1 MAPGSDG
8 VAPVVSARG
17 LVKEYRRGDVVV
29 RALDGVDLD
38 VEAGTFLAIVGPS
51 GSGKSTLLHLLSALD
66 RPTSGEVA
74 IAGRRLSE
82 RSDDELSDLRRD
94 EVGFV
99 FQFFNLLP
107 TLSAW
112 ENVALPA
119 TFGGARLGGLR
130 ARAVELLDR
139 VGMADRVEHRPAE
152 LSGGQLQ
159 RVAIARA
166 LVAGPSLV
174 VADEPTGNLDS
185 AAGAQVLDLLSGLVN
200 EGTTLV
206 MVTHSEEAA
215 ARADRVVQLRDGRI
229 AGEETGRAP
238 VGGSGAVAH
247 RLDVTVSAQPRPH
260 AGGGGDPRAGMS

>member
-1 MAPGSDG
+1 MADLS
-8 VAPVVSARG
+8 VAVDLVPAISARG
-17 LVKEYRRGDVVV
+17 VVKEYRRGDVVT

-38 VEAGTFLAIVGPS
+38 VAAGGFVAIVGPS

-66 RPTSGEVA
+66 RPTGGEVT
-74 IAGRRLSE
+74 IAGRRIASLG
-82 RSDDELSDLRRD
+82 DDELSDLRRD

-119 TFGGARLGGLR
+119 TFAGDRLR
-130 ARAVELLDR
+130 AVRRRATDLLGR
-139 VGMADRVEHRPAE
+139 VGLGDRLDHRPGE

-166 LVAGPSLV
+166 LVRSPSLV

-185 AAGAQVLDLLSGLVN
+185 AAGDQVLDLLSGLVG
-200 EGTTLV
+200 EGTTVV
-206 MVTHSEEAA
+206 MVTHSAEAA
-215 ARADRVVQLRDGRI
+215 ARAQRVVQLRDGRI
-229 AGEETGRAP
+229 AAGE
-238 VGGSGAVAH
+238 
-247 RLDVTVSAQPRPH
+247 L
-260 AGGGGDPRAGMS
+260 AGG

>member
-1 MAPGSDG
+1 MAMAPGGDG
-8 VAPVVSARG
+8 VVPAVSARG
-17 LVKEYRRGDVVV
+17 VVKEYRRGDVVT

-38 VEAGTFLAIVGPS
+38 VLPGTFVAVVGPS

-66 RPTSGEVA
+66 RPTAGEVA
-74 IAGRRLSE
+74 IAGRRVADCG
-82 RSDDELSDLRRD
+82 DDELSDLRRD

-119 TFGGARLGGLR
+119 TFAGRRLGAAR
-130 ARAVELLDR
+130 DRAVELLER
-139 VGMADRVEHRPAE
+139 VGLADRVDHRPDE

-159 RVAIARA
+159 RVAVARA
-166 LVAGPSLV
+166 LMRSPSLL

-185 AAGAQVLDLLSGLVN
+185 VAGEQVLDLLVGLVAG
-200 EGTTLV
+200 GTTVV

-229 AGEETGRAP
+229 AGLPA
-238 VGGSGAVAH
+238 
-247 RLDVTVSAQPRPH
+247 
-260 AGGGGDPRAGMS
+260 RAG